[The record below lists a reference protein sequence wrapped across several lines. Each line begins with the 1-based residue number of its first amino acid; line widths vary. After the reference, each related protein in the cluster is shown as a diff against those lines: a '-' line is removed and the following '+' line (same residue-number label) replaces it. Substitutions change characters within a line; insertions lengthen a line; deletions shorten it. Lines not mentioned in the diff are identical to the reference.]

1 MHYLLVIFKFKKVGH
16 LYYFNQQ
23 PQSAVKTMKSW
34 KEYRSLSEELVDYIE
49 LFKDNPES

>member
-1 MHYLLVIFKFKKVGH
+1 MFSIMNCVLFKFSKVGD

-34 KEYRSLSEELVDYIE
+34 KECRSLSKELVDYIE
-49 LFKDNPES
+49 LF